1 LLLAAAGLLFSS
13 LRAVETIETGFQPAG
28 LATAQF
34 SLPKT
39 VYDTNEK
46 QAAFLTS
53 LEDRLR
59 TIPGV
64 SSSALIDSLPFNNDG
79 GSSSFVIQGRP
90 QRAGDPGP
98 HGNIRLVSPVYFAT
112 VRAPLLQGR
121 DFTDEDRKTTEGVA
135 IVDDVLARQY
145 WPGQNVLGQH
155 ISIDDPVKG
164 PWRTVVG
171 VVAHSRSNSLE
182 ADTAEGFYFLPFAQ
196 VPNPGAS
203 IIVRT
208 SRPLESV
215 ATDIAAAVRTSDSS
229 IAVYDVKTMDQRIN
243 ESLVGRK
250 FVVILLGAF
259 AGLALLL
266 AALGLYG
273 VISFSVRLRTRELG
287 VRMALGAQRS
297 NVLKLVLIQGLHLA
311 AFGMLFG
318 VIAAAALSRVFS
330 SLLFRVSVLH
340 VAPWIGAAALLM
352 ATVLLATYLPARRA
366 ASIEPI
372 KALRTE

>member
-1 LLLAAAGLLFSS
+1 
-13 LRAVETIETGFQPAG
+13 
-28 LATAQF
+28 
-34 SLPKT
+34 
-39 VYDTNEK
+39 
-46 QAAFLTS
+46 
-53 LEDRLR
+53 
-59 TIPGV
+59 
-64 SSSALIDSLPFNNDG
+64 
-79 GSSSFVIQGRP
+79 
-90 QRAGDPGP
+90 
-98 HGNIRLVSPVYFAT
+98 
-112 VRAPLLQGR
+112 
-121 DFTDEDRKTTEGVA
+121 
-135 IVDDVLARQY
+135 
-145 WPGQNVLGQH
+145 
-155 ISIDDPVKG
+155 
-164 PWRTVVG
+164 
-171 VVAHSRSNSLE
+171 
-182 ADTAEGFYFLPFAQ
+182 
-196 VPNPGAS
+196 
-203 IIVRT
+203 
-208 SRPLESV
+208 LESV
-215 ATDIAAAVRTSDSS
+215 AADIAAAVRASDSS